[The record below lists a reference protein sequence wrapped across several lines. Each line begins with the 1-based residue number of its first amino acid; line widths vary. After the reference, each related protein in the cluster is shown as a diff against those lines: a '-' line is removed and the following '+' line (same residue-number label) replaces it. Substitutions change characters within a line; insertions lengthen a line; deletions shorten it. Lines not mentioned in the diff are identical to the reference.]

1 MRNYA
6 AFILSVLTIPFSMGC
21 TLIYD
26 TSKFPLQDGKRP
38 AVMLFW
44 ESVHPLSFLVRDSRW
59 VSFAP
64 MTWLRGGSTAAHG
77 G

>member
-1 MRNYA
+1 MKNYA

-26 TSKFPLQDGKRP
+26 TTSKFPLQDGKRP

-44 ESVHPLSFLVRDSRW
+44 ESVHPLSFLVRAQP
-59 VSFAP
+59 VSIP
-64 MTWLRGGSTAAHG
+64 GGSPSPL
-77 G
+77 

>member
-38 AVMLFW
+38 AVMFW
-44 ESVHPLSFLVRDSRW
+44 ESVHPLSFLVRAQP
-59 VSFAP
+59 VSIP
-64 MTWLRGGSTAAHG
+64 GGSPSPL
-77 G
+77 